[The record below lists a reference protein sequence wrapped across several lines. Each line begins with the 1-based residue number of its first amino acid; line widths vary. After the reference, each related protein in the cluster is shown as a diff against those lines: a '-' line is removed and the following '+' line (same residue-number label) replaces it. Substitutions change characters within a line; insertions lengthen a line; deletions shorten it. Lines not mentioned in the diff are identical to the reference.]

1 MSGGSSFLSDTLG
14 NFFSSSNPAPT
25 KSNFMSAPI
34 SGIQTSV
41 GRMPQNTDLSERS
54 AMLAGASGLHPS
66 IESGYGIS
74 SAALTDPQNSG
85 GPYSGGLMIRE
96 NITPSFKTMKPGVLD
111 VKAYEKAYNRWSLI
125 ENERRKR
132 LNSALGMLGGLGK
145 SGGSSASGGGGGGGA
160 AKVGGGRQ
168 TQMASMGVSDKPK
181 DPFRQLEDF
190 QPFLKN
196 YRTTS

>member
-1 MSGGSSFLSDTLG
+1 
-14 NFFSSSNPAPT
+14 
-25 KSNFMSAPI
+25 MSAPI

-41 GRMPQNTDLSERS
+41 GAMPHDPDFAKKMMTYTPSGMGTLLPDSLS
-54 AMLAGASGLHPS
+54 SGLHPS

-74 SAALTDPQNSG
+74 SDALANSHRQ
-85 GPYSGGLMIRE
+85 GLFRAD
-96 NITPSFKTMKPGVLD
+96 ITPSFKTMKPGVLD
-111 VKAYEKAYNRWSLI
+111 VEAYEKAYNRWSLI

-160 AKVGGGRQ
+160 PKVGGGRQ

>member
-1 MSGGSSFLSDTLG
+1 MSGGSSFLSGTLG
-14 NFFSSSNPAPT
+14 NIFSSSNPAPT
-25 KSNFMSAPI
+25 KADFTTYGDFGATSAQDAMRFR
-34 SGIQTSV
+34 SQGDRRFGSV
-41 GRMPQNTDLSERS
+41 PGKVTPTIDV
-54 AMLAGASGLHPS
+54 PS
-66 IESGYGIS
+66 
-74 SAALTDPQNSG
+74 
-85 GPYSGGLMIRE
+85 
-96 NITPSFKTMKPGVLD
+96 
-111 VKAYEKAYNRWSLI
+111 YEKAYNRWSLI

-160 AKVGGGRQ
+160 PKVGGGRQ

-196 YRTTS
+196 YRTIS